1 MSIEKTPFR
10 LENLNGPHR
19 DIVPVAFNSEERE
32 ELDKI
37 KRILK
42 QPKDSTAIKQM
53 LRYGMKKLIQDQA
66 TAYLL
71 SLQFKNYR
79 NSQISGN
86 FAEDAKNDDL

>member
-1 MSIEKTPFR
+1 MIEKESFR
-10 LENLNGPHR
+10 LYNEDGPKR
-19 DIVPVAFNSEERE
+19 DIIPIALNADERDMLE
-32 ELDKI
+32 RI
-37 KRILK
+37 KRILR

-53 LRYGMKKLIQDQA
+53 LNYGLKKLIQDQA

-86 FAEDAKNDDL
+86 FAAETKEGDL